1 MSSGRKGAVVVALVV
16 AVAAPAATA
25 AGPASSERGG
35 SATATVAA
43 KCKKGKI
50 ARIAGKRTCLTKGKR
65 CQPRYQKQY
74 KRNGYICKRN
84 SAGEYRLKKRK
95 QEF

>member
-1 MSSGRKGAVVVALVV
+1 MSSGRKGALVAALVV
-16 AVAAPAATA
+16 AVAAPAA
-25 AGPASSERGG
+25 
-35 SATATVAA
+35 SATAPAAPTAVAVAA
-43 KCKKGKI
+43 KSCKKGKV
-50 ARIAGKRTCLTKGKR
+50 ARIAGKRICLTKGKR

-74 KRNGYICKRN
+74 KRNGYVCKRN